1 MSHSTSPGIDDFYSK
16 KISEL
21 RLRELRVFPSE
32 MPVHEVARHMASEK
46 ISCVFIGKGTQ
57 ELSGFITDITL
68 RDRVLAMNLPPAIP
82 AGEVMDRNLVAIDHE
97 SYVYEALL
105 LMFRTKTRYLL
116 VRHAGGYV
124 GLISRNKILTE
135 PSKSPFLFIQSV
147 KQAVYKEELKRKWE
161 KVPKIVFKL
170 IQRGVRAEIVNQIIS
185 TIADTIIIRV
195 IENVLKEI
203 GPPPAKFVF
212 FTVGSEG
219 RMEQTL
225 KTDQD
230 NAIIYEDKGNLQREI
245 VRDYFLGFAKELSL
259 RLDFIGF
266 AFCQGGYMA
275 QNPKWT
281 HSLSHWKKNYE
292 GWFLES
298 SPETVMKYAL
308 FFDCRPLYGE
318 FSLLEDLKA
327 FMAEQLENPLE
338 RFFYNMTLN
347 ALQFNPQLTWFN
359 NIKTFKVG
367 RAEVFDIKRAMSPM
381 VEAIRIYA
389 LSEGIFETNTGKR
402 LKLLQEKGVIDGKTY
417 TEWYNAYYY
426 LMALRL
432 ECQAAQII
440 KEGRDP
446 QNYIEI
452 SGLTKVQQVTIKEI
466 FKVIGDLQLR
476 IKIEFTK
483 SF

>member
-1 MSHSTSPGIDDFYSK
+1 MSHRSPTGIDDFYAK
-16 KISEL
+16 KISDL
-21 RLRELRVFPSE
+21 RLRELRYFPAE
-32 MPVHEVARHMASEK
+32 MPVHEVAAHMASEK
-46 ISCVFIGKGTQ
+46 ISCVFVGRGKQ
-57 ELSGFITDITL
+57 ILFGFITDITL
-68 RDRVLAMNLPPAIP
+68 RDRVLAKNLSPTTPV
-82 AGEVMDRNLVAIDHE
+82 GEVMDDHIVSIDQE
-97 SYVYEALL
+97 GYVYEALL

-116 VRHAGGYV
+116 VQHAGEYV

-147 KQAVYKEELKRKWE
+147 KQAVYKEELKKKWE
-161 KVPKIVFKL
+161 KVPKMVFKL

-185 TIADTIIIRV
+185 TIADTIIVRV
-195 IENVLKEI
+195 IENVLKEM

-230 NAIIYEDKGNLQREI
+230 NAIIYEDKGNLQREV
-245 VRDYFLGFAKELSL
+245 VRAYFLGFAKELSM
-259 RLDFIGF
+259 RLDFVGF
-266 AFCQGGYMA
+266 AYCQGGFMA

-292 GWFLES
+292 GWFMES
-298 SPETVMKYAL
+298 SPETVMNYAL

-318 FSLLEDLKA
+318 FSLLEDLKG
-327 FMAEQLENPLE
+327 FMAEQLANPLE
-338 RFFYNMTLN
+338 RFFYNMALN
-347 ALQFNPQLTWFN
+347 ALQFNPQLTWLN
-359 NIKTFKVG
+359 NIKTFKLG
-367 RAEVFDIKRAMSPM
+367 SAEVFDIKRAMSPM

-389 LSEGIFETNTGKR
+389 LSERIFETNTGKR
-402 LKLLQEKGVIDGKTY
+402 LKLLHEKGVVDTKTY
-417 TEWYNAYYY
+417 SEWYNAYYY

-432 ECQAAQII
+432 ECQAVRMIREG
-440 KEGRDP
+440 KEP
-446 QNYIEI
+446 QNFVEV
-452 SGLTKVQQVTIKEI
+452 SGLTKVQQVTIREI

-483 SF
+483 TF

>member
-1 MSHSTSPGIDDFYSK
+1 MSQRTPAGIDDFYSK

-21 RLRELRVFPSE
+21 RLREIRLFPPD
-32 MPVHEVARHMASEK
+32 MPVHEVAAHMASEK
-46 ISCVFIGKGTQ
+46 ISCVFIGQNKQ
-57 ELSGFITDITL
+57 QLCGFVTDITL
-68 RDRVLAMNLPPAIP
+68 RDRVLAKNLPPTTP
-82 AGEVMDRNLVAIDHE
+82 VGEVMDQNIVAIDQDD
-97 SYVYEALL
+97 YVYEALL

-116 VRHAGGYV
+116 VQHADGYM

-147 KQAVYKEELKRKWE
+147 KQAVYKEELKKKWE
-161 KVPKIVFKL
+161 RVPKMVFKL

-185 TIADTIIIRV
+185 TVADTIMVRV
-195 IENVLKEI
+195 IENVLKEM

-212 FTVGSEG
+212 FTMGSEG

-230 NAIIYEDKGNLQREI
+230 NAIIYEDKGNLQREV
-245 VRDYFLGFAKELSL
+245 VRDYFLSFAKELST

-266 AFCQGGYMA
+266 AYCQGDFMA

-281 HSLSHWKKNYE
+281 HSLSHWKKNYQ

-298 SPETVMKYAL
+298 SPDTVMKYAL

-318 FSLLEDLKA
+318 ISLLEELKT

-338 RFFYNMTLN
+338 RFFYNMALN
-347 ALQFNPQLTWFN
+347 ALQFNPQLTWLN
-359 NIKTFKVG
+359 NIKTFKVAG
-367 RAEVFDIKRAMSPM
+367 VEVFDIKRAMSPM

-389 LSEGIFETNTGKR
+389 LREGVFETNTGKR
-402 LKLLQEKGVIDGKTY
+402 LKILHEKGVLDGKTY
-417 TEWYNAYYY
+417 SEWYNAYYY

-432 ECQAAQII
+432 ECQAARII
-440 KEGRDP
+440 KEGKEP
-446 QNYIEI
+446 QNYIEVP
-452 SGLTKVQQVTIKEI
+452 GLTKVQRVTIAEI
-466 FKVIGDLQLR
+466 FKVISDLQLR